1 MFMMI
6 DLTSPEIWASL
17 LTLTA
22 LEVVL
27 GIDNVIF
34 ISIIA
39 QKLPVEDREKARK
52 IGLMG
57 ALFMRVALLFSIT
70 WIIGLTEP
78 LFTLFGTVY
87 SWRDFVLVGGGLF
100 LLFKGTTE
108 IHNTVEGDEEDEGD
122 GVKYTL
128 FKVVMQ
134 IMILDVVFSLDSV
147 ITAIGMSDQ
156 LVVMVTAVT
165 IAIGV
170 MMWAA
175 EPLARFIEE
184 HPTIKMLALSF
195 LLLVGIV
202 LVADGLH
209 NHVPRGY
216 LYFAISF
223 SIAVEFLNQLVS
235 RRKRARKDAEKAT
248 QKANEKH

>member
-1 MFMMI
+1 MMI

>member
-1 MFMMI
+1 MFL

-17 LTLTA
+17 FTLTA

-39 QKLPVEDREKARK
+39 QKLPPESQEKARK
-52 IGLMG
+52 IGLLG
-57 ALFMRVALLFSIT
+57 ALIMRVLLLFSIT
-70 WIIGLTEP
+70 WLIGLTQP
-78 LFTLFGTVY
+78 VITVFEVAY
-87 SWRDFVLVGGGLF
+87 SWRDIILISGGLF

-108 IHNTVEGDEEDEGD
+108 IHESVEGEIDPDENT
-122 GVKYTL
+122 KKHTL

-134 IMILDVVFSLDSV
+134 IMVLDVVFSLDSV
-147 ITAIGMSDQ
+147 ITAIGMSNN
-156 LVVMVTAVT
+156 LPVMITAVT

-170 MMWAA
+170 MMWASA
-175 EPLARFIEE
+175 PLAKFIEQ

-223 SIAVEFLNQLVS
+223 SIVVEFLNQMAA
-235 RRKRARKDAEKAT
+235 RRKKARKSSE
-248 QKANEKH
+248 KANEKH